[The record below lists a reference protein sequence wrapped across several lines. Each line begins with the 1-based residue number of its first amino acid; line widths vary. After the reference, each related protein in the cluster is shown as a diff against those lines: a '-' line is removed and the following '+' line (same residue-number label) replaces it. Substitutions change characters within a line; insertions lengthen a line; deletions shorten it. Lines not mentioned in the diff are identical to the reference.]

1 MVASHQERSIRLLRR
16 SVVKVTTVTDPP
28 DYEQPWQRAS
38 PGSAIGSG
46 AIIET
51 ARGNRILTNAHVV
64 EHHTFIEVR
73 RYGDTNKYVA
83 EVDGIGQACDLAL
96 LRVDA
101 LEFFRGIQ
109 PIPIR
114 EMPGL
119 SDRVSVLG
127 FPIGGDRLSITEG
140 VVSRIEMMAY
150 EESEQDLLTMQ
161 IDAAIN
167 AGNSGGPVV
176 KDGALVGVAF
186 QFLEEAEN
194 IGYVIPSSIVEH
206 FLRDMENDAFD
217 GFPDLG
223 IVTQDLDAE
232 GHRRALGLPPD
243 GLGILVTHVDFEG
256 SAGRLLKVGDVLLSI
271 DGEPVAA
278 DGSVAFG
285 KGARIEFSHVAS
297 LRQVGD
303 KMNVEVLRGGE
314 HLELELTLRPP
325 KYLVPAGGA
334 GAKPSYFL
342 YAGLLFVP
350 LTRGFLETW
359 GEDWM
364 EQAPHALLALFEDS
378 VRRPGCREIVVLQH
392 VLADPVNRGY
402 HEYGHLRIAKVQG
415 KRIRDLKHLVQ
426 IVDESKGPYVRF
438 ETANRVQILIDRRLA
453 RERNDTILQ
462 KYGVPAERSSDLVPR
477 KPRTRR
483 KRKSTHAPRS

>member
-1 MVASHQERSIRLLRR
+1 MAASHRKRSTRLLRQ
-16 SVVKVTTVTDPP
+16 SVVKVMTVTDPP
-28 DYEQPWQRAS
+28 DYGQPWQTVGPAS
-38 PGSAIGSG
+38 AVGSG
-46 AIIET
+46 AIIDT

-73 RYGDTNKYVA
+73 RYGDANKYVA
-83 EVDGIGQACDLAL
+83 EVEGIGRACDLAL

-101 LEFFRGIQ
+101 PEFFRGTH
-109 PIPIR
+109 PVPIR
-114 EMPGL
+114 AMPDL

-127 FPIGGDRLSITEG
+127 FPVGGDRLSVTEG
-140 VVSRIEMMAY
+140 VVSRIETMAY
-150 EESEQDLLTMQ
+150 AEGEQDLLTMQ

-167 AGNSGGPVV
+167 VGNSGGPVV
-176 KDGALVGVAF
+176 KAGALVGVAF

-194 IGYVIPSSIVEH
+194 VGYVIPSTIVEH
-206 FLRDMENDAFD
+206 FLRDLEDGVFD
-217 GFPDLG
+217 GFPTLG
-223 IVTQDLDAE
+223 VRTQDLEAE

-243 GLGILVTHVDFEG
+243 GRGILVTHPEFEG
-256 SAGRLLKVGDVLLSI
+256 SSGRLIKAGDVLLGI

-285 KGARIEFSHVAS
+285 RTARIEFSHLAS

-303 KMNVEVLRGGE
+303 EMKVEVLRGGE
-314 HLELELTLRPP
+314 HLELDVTLRAP

-334 GAKPSYFL
+334 EAKPSYFL

-359 GEDWM
+359 GEDW
-364 EQAPHALLALFEDS
+364 ERDAPVALLALSEEG
-378 VRRPGCREIVVLQH
+378 VRTPACREIVVLQE

-402 HEYGHLRIAKVQG
+402 HGYEHLRITRVQG
-415 KRIRDLKHLVQ
+415 RRIRDLKHLVQ
-426 IVDESKGPYVRF
+426 IVDASRGPYVRF
-438 ETANRVQILIDRRLA
+438 EAANRAQILVDRRMT
-453 RERNDTILQ
+453 RQRNQAILR
-462 KYGVPAERSSDLVPR
+462 KYGVPADRSPDLAPR

-483 KRKSTHAPRS
+483 KHKASRVPRS